1 MGEFYEKSADEEL
14 FLNIDTAVFPHWIV
28 VRGANATE
36 SFHNVLDKMRIASYG
51 LELQDACYVL
61 CIGHWNH
68 DKQVVMAKKRILR
81 YVYDHTILK
90 EFVTCSKAHLGYSL
104 LHFLE
109 DELPYCDW
117 EELPPTDNIVVGVL
131 AGQNQ
136 INSSEARSSYLDRAG
151 DRSAFPRYKGTDD
164 DEGLLTEVTPQQLT
178 SSGRHL
184 TAVML

>member
-1 MGEFYEKSADEEL
+1 MEF
-14 FLNIDTAVFPHWIV
+14 
-28 VRGANATE
+28 
-36 SFHNVLDKMRIASYG
+36 
-51 LELQDACYVL
+51 QDACYAL

-81 YVYDHTILK
+81 HVYDPTILN
-90 EFVTCSKAHLGYSL
+90 ELVTRSKALSGYSL
-104 LHFLE
+104 LDFLE

-117 EELPPTDNIVVGVL
+117 EELPPTDNIVIGVL

-136 INSSEARSSYLDRAG
+136 TNLSEARSLYLDRAE
-151 DRSAFPRYKGTDD
+151 DQFAFPRYKGTDD